1 MESGSLG
8 GRQKDSFW
16 GVFSYS
22 SKYLLA
28 HIEVL
33 LSEEECYFSIQLDSN
48 MDTCL
53 ELANELGA
61 VEAWIPSRQKF

>member
-1 MESGSLG
+1 MESGSLR

-28 HIEVL
+28 HTEVL
-33 LSEEECYFSIQLDSN
+33 LSEEECHSSILDSN
-48 MDTCL
+48 MDMCL